1 MNPSELL
8 TIGSSVQNP
17 VPRTLQGI
25 KVSVEFNELS
35 GFPPKRKQNGFLERL
50 LRTGHLDVKS
60 DQRSG
65 RRGAPSSVRLC
76 GSRAIPSRSSSRSSS
91 TDAKALF
98 FLSSHGGQGP
108 RPSAKRGG
116 QALQRRPGRA
126 AASSRGSPPGPLPL
140 PAGGATAAARGAPEP
155 RRAGSPPAGA
165 WSEAD
170 CPRPT
175 PSPRTASLHPLPGPR
190 PSVNAKSSTA
200 TRLCSRNGRARR
212 PEGPPSS
219 SKPQQARH
227 LRGAGRP
234 GPGEPPA
241 RRRAPLCPG
250 GQVPGCSPRPRPPR
264 GRACHVTA
272 RGASGGAAGD
282 DVGGRALYMRLG
294 SG

>member
-1 MNPSELL
+1 ML
-8 TIGSSVQNP
+8 
-17 VPRTLQGI
+17 RTLQGI

-126 AASSRGSPPGPLPL
+126 AASSRGSPPGRPP
-140 PAGGATAAARGAPEP
+140 
-155 RRAGSPPAGA
+155 SPPAGPPQPRGA
-165 WSEAD
+165 PRNHAGQGAPPRGPGARPTA
-170 CPRPT
+170 PRPT

-219 SKPQQARH
+219 SKPRQARH

-234 GPGEPPA
+234 GPGEPRA